1 MTMSTWDFLVGKAD
15 FRQARVAPSDPP
27 ALADGEARLAI
38 ERFAL
43 TSNNVTYA
51 VFGEAMR
58 YWEFFPGPEGW
69 GRIPVWGHARVEASN
84 HPDLAIGQRFY
95 GYYPMST
102 HLTVTPRKTRT
113 GFADVAP
120 HRQDLPPVY
129 NQYQAVGA
137 ADPAEDY
144 QALLRPLFITGFLI
158 EDFLD
163 ENDLFGA
170 RSVVLTSASSKTAIG
185 LAFQLKARGK
195 ARVVGLT
202 SARNKAFVEGLGYYD
217 QVVTYDEVASAP
229 IEAPVVLVDFA
240 GDAPLLK
247 AVHERFGDALA
258 YSCLVGG
265 THWEAERGAGVLP
278 GPKPVFFFA
287 PDRIRKRAA
296 DWGPGGLDQ
305 RHDAAWAP
313 FAADAPRWLRVTEG
327 VGAEAVAQA
336 YAAVVG
342 GQADAEEGRILSPL
356 P

>member
-1 MTMSTWDFLVGKAD
+1 MMSSWDFLVAKAD
-15 FRQARVAPSDPP
+15 LRQARIEPVEPP
-27 ALADGEARLAI
+27 ALAEGQARLAI

-43 TSNNVTYA
+43 TANNVTYA
-51 VFGEAMR
+51 VFGDQMR
-58 YWEFFPGPEGW
+58 YWDFFPGPEGW
-69 GRIPVWGHARVEASN
+69 GRIPVWGYARVEASN
-84 HPDLAIGQRFY
+84 HPDLAVGQRFY

-113 GFADVAP
+113 GFADAAP
-120 HRQDLPPVY
+120 HRAELPPVY
-129 NQYQAVGA
+129 NQYQAVGETN
-137 ADPAEDY
+137 PAEGY

-170 RSVVLTSASSKTAIG
+170 RSVLLTSASSKTAIS
-185 LAFQLKARGK
+185 LAFQLKQRGK

-202 SARNKAFVEGLGYYD
+202 SSRNKAFVEGLGSYD
-217 QVVTYDEVASAP
+217 QVVAYEAVATAP
-229 IEAPVVLVDFA
+229 IEEPVVVVDFA
-240 GDAPLLK
+240 GDAPLRK
-247 AVHERFGDALA
+247 AVHERFGQALA
-258 YSCLVGG
+258 YSCRVGG
-265 THWEAERGAGVLP
+265 AHWEAERASGSLP

-313 FAADAPRWLRVTEG
+313 FVADAPRWLRVIEG
-327 VGAEAVAQA
+327 VGPDAVTEA
-336 YAAVVG
+336 YRAVLE
-342 GQADAEEGRILSPL
+342 GQAGPDEGHVLSPL

>member
-1 MTMSTWDFLVGKAD
+1 MAWDFLVAKTDLRRAEV
-15 FRQARVAPSDPP
+15 REIEPP
-27 ALADGEARLAI
+27 PLADGEARLAI

-43 TSNNVTYA
+43 TANNITYA
-51 VFGEAMR
+51 VFGDAMR
-58 YWEFFPGPEGW
+58 YWDFFPGPQGF

-84 HPDLAIGQRFY
+84 HPDLAVGQRFY
-95 GYYPMST
+95 GYYPIST

-120 HRQDLPPVY
+120 HRADLPPVY

-137 ADPAEDY
+137 AEPAEDY

-170 RSVVLTSASSKTAIG
+170 RSVLLTSASSKTAIS
-185 LAFQLKARGK
+185 LAFQLKRRGK

-217 QVVTYDEVASAP
+217 QVVTYDAVATAP

-240 GDAPLLK
+240 GDAPLLQV
-247 AVHERFGDALA
+247 VHERFGETLA

-265 THWEAERGAGVLP
+265 THWEAERGGGTLP

-287 PDRIRKRAA
+287 PDRIRKRAT
-296 DWGPGGLDQ
+296 DWGAGGLDE
-305 RHDAAWAP
+305 RHDAAWTP
-313 FAADAPRWLRVTEG
+313 FAADAPRWLRVVEG
-327 VGAEAVAQA
+327 AGSDAVARA
-336 YAAVVG
+336 YAAVVEG
-342 GQADAEEGRILSPL
+342 KAGADEGRILSPL

>member
-1 MTMSTWDFLVGKAD
+1 MASWDFEVDKTDL
-15 FRQARVAPSDPP
+15 RQARVLAVEPP
-27 ALADGEARLAI
+27 ELADGQARLAI

-43 TSNNVTYA
+43 TANNITYA
-51 VFGEAMR
+51 VFGQAMR
-58 YWEFFPGPEGW
+58 YWDFFPAAEGW

-84 HPDLAIGQRFY
+84 HPDLAVGQRFY

-120 HRQDLPPVY
+120 HRADLPPVY

-137 ADPAEDY
+137 ASPAEDY

-163 ENDLFGA
+163 ENALFGA
-170 RSVVLTSASSKTAIG
+170 RSVVLTSASSKTAIS

-202 SARNKAFVEGLGYYD
+202 SPRNKAFVEALGSYD
-217 QVVTYDEVASAP
+217 QVVTYDAVAGAA

-247 AVHERFGDALA
+247 AVQQRFGDALA

-265 THWEAERGAGVLP
+265 THWEAERGGGDLP

-296 DWGPGGLDQ
+296 DWGPGGLDE

-313 FAADAPRWLRVTEG
+313 FAADAPRWLKVIEG
-327 VGAEAVAQA
+327 VGAEGVAAAYRAVLD
-336 YAAVVG
+336 
-342 GQADAEEGRILSPL
+342 GQAGPDEGHVLSPL

>member
-1 MTMSTWDFLVGKAD
+1 MSSWDFQVDKAD
-15 FRQARVAPSDPP
+15 LRQARIAPVEPP
-27 ALADGEARLAI
+27 VPAEGEAVLAI

-43 TSNNVTYA
+43 TANNITYA
-51 VFGEAMR
+51 VYGEAMR
-58 YWEFFPGPEGW
+58 YWDFFPAPEGW
-69 GRIPVWGHARVEASN
+69 GRIPVWGHARVVASN
-84 HPDLAIGQRFY
+84 HPDLAVGQRFY

-113 GFADVAP
+113 GFADVAARRAP
-120 HRQDLPPVY
+120 LPPVY

-137 ADPAEDY
+137 ADPSEDY

-170 RSVVLTSASSKTAIG
+170 RSVLLTSASSKTAIS

-202 SARNKAFVEGLGYYD
+202 SPRNQAFVQALGC
-217 QVVTYDEVASAP
+217 YDEVVIYDAVAT
-229 IEAPVVLVDFA
+229 APVEEPVVVVDFA
-240 GDAPLLK
+240 GDGPLLK

-265 THWEAERGAGVLP
+265 AHWEAERGDGGLP

-305 RHDAAWAP
+305 RHDAAWVP
-313 FAADAPRWLRVTEG
+313 FAADAPRWLNVVEG
-327 VGAEAVAQA
+327 MG
-336 YAAVVG
+336 
-342 GQADAEEGRILSPL
+342 ADAMARAYRTVLDGKAGPDEGHILSPVG
-356 P
+356 

>member
-1 MTMSTWDFLVGKAD
+1 MSTWDFLVGKAD
-15 FRQARVAPSDPP
+15 FRQSRIAPAEPSS
-27 ALADGEARLAI
+27 LAEGQARLAI

-43 TSNNVTYA
+43 TANNVTYA
-51 VFGEAMR
+51 LFGDQMR
-58 YWEFFPGPEGW
+58 YWDFFPGPEGW

-84 HPDLAIGQRFY
+84 HPDLVVGQRFY
-95 GYYPMST
+95 GYYPMSS

-113 GFADVAP
+113 GFADAAE
-120 HRQDLPPVY
+120 HRQGLPPVY
-129 NQYQAVGA
+129 NQYQAVGP

-170 RSVVLTSASSKTAIG
+170 RSVLLTSASSKTAIS
-185 LAFQLKARGK
+185 LAFQLKQRGR

-217 QVVTYDEVASAP
+217 QVVTYDEIATAP

-247 AVHERFGDALA
+247 AVHERFGEALA

-265 THWEAERGAGVLP
+265 THWEAERGGGVLP

-287 PDRIRKRAA
+287 PDRIRKRAT
-296 DWGPGGLDQ
+296 DWGPGGLDE

-313 FAADAPRWLRVTEG
+313 FVADAPRWLKVIEG
-327 VGAEAVAQA
+327 VGPDAVIQA
-336 YAAVVG
+336 YAAVVEG
-342 GQADAEEGRILSPL
+342 KAGAEEGRILAPL

>member
-1 MTMSTWDFLVGKAD
+1 MSSWDFLVAKAD
-15 FRQARVAPSDPP
+15 LREARVTPAELP
-27 ALADGEARLAI
+27 ALAEGEARLAI

-43 TSNNVTYA
+43 TANNITYA
-51 VFGEAMR
+51 VFGDQMR
-58 YWEFFPGPEGW
+58 YWDFFPGPEGW

-120 HRQDLPPVY
+120 HRQGLPPVY

-163 ENDLFGA
+163 ESDLFGA
-170 RSVVLTSASSKTAIG
+170 RSVVLTSASSKTAIS

-202 SARNKAFVEGLGYYD
+202 SARNKAFVEALGYYD
-217 QVVTYDEVASAP
+217 QVVTYDAVTTAP
-229 IEAPVVLVDFA
+229 IEEPVVLVDFA

-247 AVHERFGDALA
+247 AVHERFGEALA
-258 YSCLVGG
+258 YSCRVGG
-265 THWEAERGAGVLP
+265 THWEAERGGGALP
-278 GPKPVFFFA
+278 GPKPAFFFA

-305 RHDAAWAP
+305 RHDAAWTP
-313 FAADAPRWLRVTEG
+313 FAADAPRWM
-327 VGAEAVAQA
+327 AVAHGRGPDAIAAAYQA
-336 YAAVVG
+336 VLEGRAG
-342 GQADAEEGRILSPL
+342 PEEGIILAP
-356 P
+356 